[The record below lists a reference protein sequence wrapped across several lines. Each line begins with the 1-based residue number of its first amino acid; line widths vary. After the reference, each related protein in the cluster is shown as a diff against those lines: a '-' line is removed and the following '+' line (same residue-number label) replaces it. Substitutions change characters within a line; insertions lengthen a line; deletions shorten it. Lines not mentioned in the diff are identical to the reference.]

1 MLFSCHFIH
10 LISFKPRSNK
20 GKRYL
25 DPLVRVFENLLGAI
39 NFQNF
44 WGVCNAETLRL
55 ALSSFLSVLG
65 FKVLCAICGRW
76 IQHPGAHLAR
86 LTLVMVTRGVRFSH
100 SGIFQGIFLCILH
113 GFVPAKPISG
123 NFMSSSL
130 PIPR

>member
-1 MLFSCHFIH
+1 MSFSCHFIH
-10 LISFKPRSNK
+10 LISFKSRSNK

-55 ALSSFLSVLG
+55 ALFSFSVLG
-65 FKVLCAICGRW
+65 FKIQCAIYGRR

-86 LTLVMVTRGVRFSH
+86 LTLVMVTRGVRFSRNGNFT
-100 SGIFQGIFLCILH
+100 GISLCILH
-113 GFVPAKPISG
+113 GFVPGKPTSG
-123 NFMSSSL
+123 SFMSSSL
-130 PIPR
+130 PIPK